1 MHMAKTSMVER
12 EKKRQKV
19 VAKYAKKR
27 AELKAMIRDPKASE
41 QSRWEAQIA
50 LQKLPRN
57 ANPVRLQ
64 SRCEITGRP
73 HGVYRRF
80 GLGRNKL
87 REAAM
92 RGDIPGL
99 VKASW

>member
-1 MHMAKTSMVER
+1 MAKKSIVARER
-12 EKKRQKV
+12 KRER
-19 VAKYAKKR
+19 VASKYAAKR
-27 AELKAMIRDPKASE
+27 AKLKAMIKSAAVSDEDRFAAIE
-41 QSRWEAQIA
+41 Q
-50 LQKLPRN
+50 LQKLPRD
-57 ANPVRLQ
+57 ASPVRGTQ
-64 SRCEITGRP
+64 RCRVTGRP
-73 HGVYRRF
+73 KGVYRKF